1 MDSCE
6 LGIELKRERQII
18 MNLSYKFDESPYL
31 ENSLPHMNPL
41 TPEEIHTLQSTNE
54 ADLTEH
60 KLSELSQYSYKL
72 RSRAMSLSIGF
83 LFVMVICVLIGK
95 GFIFTLPLFLAL
107 LAIEYKHRLTE
118 KYIARKIQVLSGE
131 LLDCTTPASVPS
143 FIKHLNNSSE
153 PVYSVVRRALTIH
166 LPDWLNSPSRSE
178 KPLSPS
184 VIISCLSNQTAYQFP
199 KLACLMLDRIDSAQS
214 LELLPVITEFM
225 VRRRSMQARRE
236 VVEAAEAAYHRLT
249 SGICYK
255 TISNTKL
262 ANWIQA
268 LNQHSDRHLTIGN
281 IHQSPDIRDW
291 STYIIAREEFSR
303 LYHLVTEEQV
313 RIIPEIH
320 RKRLYSTIEVMYPT
334 FHDRNHQLDKL
345 GDAFYFAII
354 AFAKN
359 SRDLLASEPFR
370 KIQCM
375 DYISHKVKKE
385 ALECAN
391 YLDDVRENVI
401 GRQTLLRSSER
412 SASEAE
418 LLKASENLPD
428 DTALLRVTET
438 NP

>member
-1 MDSCE
+1 MIKS
-6 LGIELKRERQII
+6 
-18 MNLSYKFDESPYL
+18 SYKFDESPYL
-31 ENSLPHMNPL
+31 ENSIPQVNPL
-41 TPEEIHTLQSTNE
+41 TPEEIQTLQSANE
-54 ADLTEH
+54 ANRTEH
-60 KLSELSQYSYKL
+60 KLSELAQYSKKL
-72 RSRAMSLSIGF
+72 RTRLITGNAGLVLAIATVAAMVNGYILA
-83 LFVMVICVLIGK
+83 
-95 GFIFTLPLFLAL
+95 LPLFLAYL
-107 LAIEYKHRLTE
+107 MMEYSQRFTE
-118 KYIARKIQVLSGE
+118 MNIARKINVLSGE

-143 FIKHLNNSSE
+143 FMKHIHNSSE
-153 PVYSVVRRALTIH
+153 PVYSVVRRALTNH
-166 LPDWLNSPSRSE
+166 LPDWLNSPSRSA

-184 VIISCLSNQTAYQFP
+184 VIINCLSNQTAKEFP
-199 KLACLMLDRIDSAQS
+199 KLACLILDSVDAGQS
-214 LELLPVITEFM
+214 LELLPVITLFI
-225 VRRRSMQARRE
+225 VRPSSMQARRE
-236 VVEAAEAAYHRLT
+236 VLEAAEAAYHRLI

-255 TISNTKL
+255 TISNAKL

-291 STYIIAREEFSR
+291 STYIIAREEFTR
-303 LYHLVTEEQV
+303 LHYLVTEEQV
-313 RIIPEIH
+313 RIIPEFH

-334 FHDRNHQLDKL
+334 FHDRSHQLDKL

-370 KIQCM
+370 KIQCI

-391 YLDDVRENVI
+391 YLDEVRENVI

-412 SASEAE
+412 SASEGE
-418 LLKASENLPD
+418 LLKVSGTLPD
-428 DTALLRVTET
+428 DTVLLRLTET